1 MSLLSIK
8 LTKHGYNKIVKLAKA
23 TGEYDQFLKEVSLS
37 CDNCGAFIVQAPAL
51 ITMLEHLIDI
61 IDSNHIPDSFA
72 EDRSNLYD
80 ALLETRDMIFKTV
93 ILTNDEWAKLFTEG
107 LSEYELL
114 YDRKGQPITDMDE
127 NLKAVV
133 SKTVLVE
140 FKKKRGC
147 RKILSRLT

>member
-1 MSLLSIK
+1 
-8 LTKHGYNKIVKLAKA
+8 
-23 TGEYDQFLKEVSLS
+23 
-37 CDNCGAFIVQAPAL
+37 
-51 ITMLEHLIDI
+51 MLEHLIDI
-61 IDSNHIPDSFA
+61 IESNHIPDSFA

-80 ALLETRDMIFKTV
+80 ALLETRDMMFKTV
-93 ILTNDEWAKLFTEG
+93 ILTNGEWAKLFTEG

-140 FKKKRGC
+140 FKKKCGC